1 MNINPTK
8 SMQRLSQFSFL
19 LGLYMQTKI
28 QKNKKRDAR
37 IERRSE
43 KLSHQIPTQDYIREK
58 EEEIR

>member
-1 MNINPTK
+1 
-8 SMQRLSQFSFL
+8 MQRLSQFSFL